1 MGRTKKDNRGS
12 GIVSVIITIAF
23 IGALSTALLFMTYM
37 NYQMKISSRAAQGTF
52 YGAEE
57 TLDQV
62 RAAMQVIVSDSIRDS
77 YAKTLLDYSNLVN
90 ESDFSKAQTAFAQ
103 NFIVALAER
112 VGISAMPA
120 ADMVAGDYAFEIGTL
135 MDSLCRYTS
144 FTVAEAANPE
154 LHGLSI
160 RGPDGSTSQGI
171 ARLTLVIGETTPK
184 FIELRGFQVRKIVEG
199 YETTLYT
206 DFTIHCPPFVA
217 VAAGYQSRLDSYVIV
232 ADGTVKAAMLSD
244 TALSG
249 NVFAGELDVSGVD
262 HTFTMNSGR
271 VISPGAYKVHGGA
284 TLSIGD
290 SASIWAARITVDS
303 TVQPSSLD
311 LRGNIQV
318 ADDLELVAKGGSASL
333 SGSYF
338 GFGAGTTGLSS
349 SAILIS
355 GQNSTLNLQGLSSLG
370 LAGRSYIAG
379 NPDGSE
385 GIPTAGS
392 LSIKSDQIA
401 YLVPDACITRFS
413 GGVGTA
419 LPNPSIAPTG
429 TQTPVYYTTGGVY
442 VAITTNAI
450 HADDPSQHSED
461 YIVIDLTVPLWDN
474 GNSLMDFGATPT
486 RRLTHLGSSGDH
498 LLYLFL
504 SFGNDRDR
512 EDYFSQYFTN
522 HGDRMDDYLRIYFD
536 QASNLRDITPGG
548 GVSAAGFVYEF
559 AAGSDS
565 YQLRSPVSSGPLEAM
580 AKTYAKQYEY
590 LTATLFEMEAPT
602 DNTVTPFTRYMDVE
616 KIEDALDANAEV
628 LFRDD
633 AGNVRAVIITKT
645 TGSYTLNNL
654 GAQENI
660 NLVIS
665 MGCDVSIAC
674 DFKGLVISRGAVDIN
689 TRSLSKDSILLSE
702 ALGAVDGDGNPV
714 LTYLRGTS
722 SAAPKTGGDASTW
735 NLDDLVAFSNWKK
748 NEPNAD

>member
-1 MGRTKKDNRGS
+1 MGRTKNDNRGS

-37 NYQMKISSRAAQGTF
+37 NYQMKISSRAAQRTF
-52 YGAEE
+52 YSAEA

-77 YAKTLLDYSNLVN
+77 YAKTLLDYSNLVS
-90 ESDFSKAQTAFAQ
+90 ESDFSRAQTAFSQ
-103 NFIVALAER
+103 NFIVELAER

-120 ADMVAGDYAFEIGTL
+120 ADMAAGDYAFEIGTL
-135 MDSLCRYTS
+135 LDRICSYTS

-160 RGPDGSTSQGI
+160 RATDSSSGQGT
-171 ARLTLVIGETTPK
+171 ARLTLVAGETTPK
-184 FIELRGFQVRKIVEG
+184 FIELRGFQVRRIVEG
-199 YETTLYT
+199 YETTLNT

-217 VAAGYQSRLDSYVIV
+217 VAAGYQSRLDSYIIV
-232 ADGTVKAAMLSD
+232 ADGTVKTAMLSD
-244 TALSG
+244 TALNG

-262 HTFTMNSGR
+262 HIFTMNSGR
-271 VISPGAYKVHGGA
+271 VISPGTYKVHGGA
-284 TLSIGD
+284 TLIIGD

-303 TVQPSSLD
+303 TVQPSFLD

-338 GFGAGTTGLSS
+338 GFGAGSTGLSS

-355 GQNSTLNLQGLSSLG
+355 GQNSTLDLQGLSSLG

-379 NPDGSE
+379 NPDGSG

-429 TQTPVYYTTGGVY
+429 DDLPVYTYTPGPGGSPGTY
-442 VAITTNAI
+442 ALLIGEGSITPEDEDEYILIERSGALLDYNA
-450 HADDPSQHSED
+450 
-461 YIVIDLTVPLWDN
+461 
-474 GNSLMDFGATPT
+474 MPT
-486 RRLTHLGSSGDH
+486 RRMHVVSGNPAQTMLYFFLT
-498 LLYLFL
+498 
-504 SFGNDRDR
+504 FGNDRDR

-536 QASNLRDITPGG
+536 QTSNPGDINPDG

-565 YQLRSPVSSGPLEAM
+565 YQLRSPVSSGPVEAM
-580 AKTYAKQYEY
+580 AKTYAKQYES
-590 LTATLFEMEAPT
+590 LTATLFEMEVPA
-602 DNTVTPFTRYMDVE
+602 DNTITPFTRYIDTE
-616 KIEDALDANAEV
+616 KISNELDSNAV
-628 LFRDD
+628 VPFRDD
-633 AGNVRAVIITKT
+633 AGEVRAVILTAT

-654 GAQENI
+654 GARENI

-665 MGCDVSIAC
+665 MGCDVTIAC
-674 DFKGLVISRGAVDIN
+674 DFKGLVISRGHVDIN
-689 TRSLSKDSILLSE
+689 TSALSKDSLLLSE
-702 ALGAVDGDGNPV
+702 ALGAVDGDGNPI
-714 LTYLRGTS
+714 LRYLRGTS
-722 SAAPKTGGDASTW
+722 SAVPKAGDDASTW